1 MFKLFASAALVS
13 LLAACAGTPTSTAS
27 MNAGPDTSA
36 MGAAP
41 MDPGLRNMTGG
52 KAGGPN

>member
-1 MFKLFASAALVS
+1 
-13 LLAACAGTPTSTAS
+13 